1 MHKPASA
8 TVIPPAMITHSVA
21 SIRGPQCADVSVYHA
36 RSCDAR
42 ISMTFS
48 GILMVLYSC
57 HAAQGLL
64 AHDPGAARNP
74 RAPAEPL
81 LPVQE
86 LTHPAHGLQLRHI
99 GLQKNPIHRSADERH
114 MIPQ

>member
-21 SIRGPQCADVSVYHA
+21 SIRGPQCADISVYHV

-48 GILMVLYSC
+48 GILMVLYS
-57 HAAQGLL
+57 HATQGLL
-64 AHDPGAARNP
+64 EAFAARGHMTRVPRKIPSPQPNP
-74 RAPAEPL
+74 FCQYR
-81 LPVQE
+81 
-86 LTHPAHGLQLRHI
+86 
-99 GLQKNPIHRSADERH
+99 N
-114 MIPQ
+114 